1 MAIQIKTTKSPNT
14 KTKDS
19 NTKSNAVASL
29 SIEKQYIKNLTF
41 TGERKPNSI
50 KLDDQPKINIKIDVN
65 SNLSNENPHEVI
77 IYLNCQAVDNES
89 KIYEAEF
96 NYAGLFNIENIPEA
110 KIQAL
115 LHVEC
120 ARILFPFARRILAD
134 LIIDAGFFPVLLDPV
149 DFLALYKIKL
159 ERATKDR
166 TADTKIN

>member
-1 MAIQIKTTKSPNT
+1 MAIHIKTTSSSNT

-19 NTKSNAVASL
+19 KAQTNAVPKL

-41 TGERKPNSI
+41 NAERKPNSV
-50 KLDDQPKINIKIDVN
+50 KLEDQPKINFKIDVN
-65 SNLSNENPHEVI
+65 STLSSENPHEVI
-77 IYLNCQAVDNES
+77 FYLNCQAIDSES
-89 KIYEAEF
+89 IIYEAEF
-96 NYAGLFNIENIPEA
+96 NYAGLFNIENVPEA
-110 KIQAL
+110 KIQPL

-134 LIIDAGFFPVLLDPV
+134 LIIDAGFFPILLDPV
-149 DFLALYKIKL
+149 DFLALYKLKL